1 MKVGIVFC
9 LLMAGY
15 LVQAHSGYVVSKK
28 LKNPKV
34 KVLQGTISKAI
45 LEQDTSFTTWYTP
58 NKNAYSP
65 DTGLVAGFKKAA
77 TKKLQ
82 FVILSDTWCEDAP
95 FKLPRFFKLQEMGCI
110 PGTEIHLESHF
121 YHTFFV
127 ILNYIYEG

>member
-15 LVQAHSGYVVSKK
+15 LAQAQSGYVVSKE
-28 LKNPKV
+28 LENPKV

-45 LEQDTSFTTWYTP
+45 IENDTSFTTWYTP

-65 DTGLVAGFKKAA
+65 DTSLVAAFKKAA
-77 TKKLQ
+77 TQKLQ
-82 FVILSDTWCEDAP
+82 FIIFSGTWCEDTQ
-95 FKLPRFFKLQEMGCI
+95 FILPRFFKLQEMGDI
-110 PGTEIHLESHF
+110 PRTKMHPESHF
-121 YHTFFV
+121 HHTLFA